1 MTDLVWLQFIPLSVV
16 VTVII
21 QTAFVLLWVGRAG
34 ARLDIMEARLE
45 QQAGVAERLARL
57 EEQAVAQRAAL
68 DRIETKLDR
77 EL

>member
-1 MTDLVWLQFIPLSVV
+1 MEIWNTGVPVAAMITIV
-16 VTVII
+16 I

-34 ARLDIMEARLE
+34 ARLDMMEMRLE

-68 DRIETKLDR
+68 ERIEISLNQKGR
-77 EL
+77 A

>member
-1 MTDLVWLQFIPLSVV
+1 MTPYLLWQIVPVSVV

-34 ARLDIMEARLE
+34 ARIDMMEARLE

-57 EEQAVAQRAAL
+57 EEQAVAQRATL
-68 DRIETKLDR
+68 DRIESKLEAR
-77 EL
+77 G